1 MNYLK
6 KAAVCMTAAA
16 MLAANSVGF
25 MPYESIELPA
35 ITANAVDIVD
45 SGSCGAE
52 GDNVTWT
59 LDSEGTLTI
68 SGEGAMYKKPWSI
81 SEWDTDISKVIIEDG
96 ITSIPETA
104 FAFHNINEIII
115 PDSVT
120 SIGSYAFIN
129 CGKLT
134 EITLPKNLTKID
146 NSAFMS
152 CSSLKSIKIPANVAE
167 IGTAPFSGCSSLSE
181 ILVDEKNKD
190 FVSVDGVLY
199 SKNMDRLINYPM
211 GNPAT
216 SFSISDKITSIDSNA
231 FYSAKNLSEIII
243 PTSVTSIGGYV
254 FHDTEWLENKR
265 KENPLVIIN
274 DLLIDGQNCENEVV
288 IPDNVK
294 SISSMAFSNCDG
306 LTSIIIPDSVTH
318 IGTEAF
324 RYCNNL
330 NSIKLSESITSI
342 DEFMFWECTNL
353 STITIPNSVESIG
366 NHAFADCKSL
376 ESITF
381 KNPDCKIYDDKTALS
396 TTATIY
402 GYAGSTAQEYAEKYN
417 RTFIALDE
425 SPETAPVTT
434 AVTTATKAAT
444 TTTTTKA
451 KPVTTTVKTTALY
464 PLTKVVTTT
473 NSIHVDYA
481 PELEY
486 DDSPMK
492 VGETRAIYISD
503 PTGKPVE
510 DIKIM
515 LMNDKISSSYEKGS
529 NVLYITAV
537 KPGKGSISL
546 MIPGGSLTNG
556 ASFEIVEDTTVLTTT
571 TVKATTVVTTTATTT
586 APTPDVILGDV
597 DNNGI
602 MDMSDASYIM
612 AHYNAVAC
620 GQESPLNEAQQKAA
634 DTNGDGCIN
643 SYDAFIVSKIY
654 AAIMTGMDVS
664 DVPAYIAENFTYKCV
679 DSADGGYTVEEIAA
693 SSVKPTLSVAD
704 VEYKL
709 DELAENGYIA
719 EVTLSAEGFD
729 EDVTAFDFHVYYD
742 EGLTPYYTENNGYKN
757 LKVSTM
763 GGAAYCSLGKGFN
776 EADNYIFISL
786 VNRQKENLNGEM
798 IKLYFNVPKD
808 AQSGDK
814 FKVYPEYTKGDVL
827 VSGADN
833 KSHAYLFTQGL
844 KGGTLSIKGDAVT
857 TTVTT
862 TKSTTTVTTTKAT
875 TTVTTTKATTTTTT
889 TATTTIPTTTE
900 PVTTALGVVSTNCK
914 ITIDTLPTKTIYN
927 VGEKLNF
934 EGGKIS
940 FYADVTFT
948 DGENVHEETI
958 NADMNRKKH
967 IHVKH
972 PTGSYIVPF
981 VIRTDTSAV
990 DMSVSGEYTVNVYV
1004 LDAME
1009 NIVYT
1014 SETFNITVKE
1024 AITTA
1029 ATTTVTTTTKP
1040 ATTTVTTTTTAPTTT
1055 TPPTTTEPTYTLGD
1069 VNEDG
1074 KVDSVDASLVLAEY
1088 ALIQTGGDLTFTEKQ
1103 KNAADVN
1110 KDGKTDSSDAS
1121 KILEYYAAIST
1132 GKDPSWD

>member
-16 MLAANSVGF
+16 MFAANSVGF

-35 ITANAVDIVD
+35 ITANAADIVA
-45 SGSCGAE
+45 SGECGLK
-52 GDNVTWT
+52 GNNVTWT

-68 SGEGAMYKKPWSI
+68 SGEGKMKSYINFSAPWEAESI
-81 SEWDTDISKVIIEDG
+81 NKVIIENG
-96 ITSIPETA
+96 
-104 FAFHNINEIII
+104 
-115 PDSVT
+115 VT
-120 SIGSYAFIN
+120 SIGYASFSN
-129 CGKLT
+129 C
-134 EITLPKNLTKID
+134 KNLTSVSLPDSLITIYEY
-146 NSAFMS
+146 AF
-152 CSSLKSIKIPANVAE
+152 L
-167 IGTAPFSGCSSLSE
+167 GCKGLSE
-181 ILVDEKNKD
+181 ISIPS
-190 FVSVDGVLY
+190 SVTEIG
-199 SKNMDRLINYPM
+199 
-211 GNPAT
+211 GH
-216 SFSISDKITSIDSNA
+216 A
-231 FYSAKNLSEIII
+231 FY
-243 PTSVTSIGGYV
+243 
-254 FHDTEWLENKR
+254 DTLWLENKR
-265 KENPLVIIN
+265 KESPLVIVNNI
-274 DLLIDGQNCENEVV
+274 LIDAMTYTGDVV
-288 IPDNVK
+288 IPDNVVC
-294 SISSMAFSNCDG
+294 IGGNAFFLNYNI
-306 LTSIIIPDSVTH
+306 TSVIIPDSVKS
-318 IGTEAF
+318 IESSAF
-324 RYCNNL
+324 TDC
-330 NSIKLSESITSI
+330 SK
-342 DEFMFWECTNL
+342 L
-353 STITIPNSVESIG
+353 STITIPGNVESIG
-366 NHAFADCKSL
+366 NLAFHNCRNLTSLTIEEGVTEINGSAFEGCASLTSLILPETLTAIGTNAFAECTSLKTITIPHNVTFIGNQAFVGCSSL
-376 ESITF
+376 ESIVI
-381 KNPDCKIYDDKTALS
+381 KNSKCVIESIVGKSTLS

-402 GYAGSTAQEYAEKYN
+402 GYEGSTAQEYAEKYN

-434 AVTTATKAAT
+434 AVTTATKAA

-515 LMNDKISSSYEKGS
+515 FMNDKISSSYEKGS

-571 TVKATTVVTTTATTT
+571 TVKATTVVTTTATAT

-654 AAIMTGMDVS
+654 AAIMTGMDIS

-862 TKSTTTVTTTKAT
+862 TKAT
-875 TTVTTTKATTTTTT
+875 TNTTT

-900 PVTTALGVVSTNCK
+900 PVTTALDVVSTDCK

-927 VGEKLNF
+927 VGEELDLD
-934 EGGKIS
+934 GGKIS
-940 FYADVTFT
+940 IFADVTFT
-948 DGENVHEETI
+948 DGENVHGERI
-958 NADMNRKKH
+958 DADMSRKNH
-967 IHVKH
+967 IQVKH
-972 PTGSYIVPF
+972 STGSYIVPF
-981 VIRTDTSAV
+981 VIKADTSAV
-990 DMSVSGEYTVNVYV
+990 DMSVPGEYPVIVKI
-1004 LDAME
+1004 LDATE

-1024 AITTA
+1024 S
-1029 ATTTVTTTTKP
+1029 ATTTTTSTTTTTTP
-1040 ATTTVTTTTTAPTTT
+1040 TTTTSTATTTTTPPTTTTSTAPTTT

-1074 KVDSVDASLVLAEY
+1074 KVDSADASLVLAEY

>member
-16 MLAANSVGF
+16 MFSVNSIGF
-25 MPYESIELPA
+25 MPYESVELPA
-35 ITANAVDIVD
+35 ITANAADIVD

-68 SGEGAMYKKPWSI
+68 SGKGKMRDDYTFHRPPWT
-81 SEWDTDISKVIIEDG
+81 EYENLNKVIIEDG
-96 ITSIPETA
+96 VTSIGFSVFYNCSNITEVSISDSVTKISDDA
-104 FAFHNINEIII
+104 FYGCEKLNSLTI

-120 SIGSYAFIN
+120 SIGRRAVDNTPWLEAMRSKNPFVIVNGVLIDGLMLKGDVTIPDSVKIIGNDAFSDCTGLTSITIPN
-129 CGKLT
+129 SVTSIGCSAFGDCLSLESVSLPDSIT
-134 EITLPKNLTKID
+134 EISANAFWGCTNLTSITIPASLSTIENGVFVECSSLTTITIPKNITNIGYYTFD
-146 NSAFMS
+146 D
-152 CSSLKSIKIPANVAE
+152 CSSLKSITIEN
-167 IGTAPFSGCSSLSE
+167 
-181 ILVDEKNKD
+181 
-190 FVSVDGVLY
+190 
-199 SKNMDRLINYPM
+199 
-211 GNPAT
+211 
-216 SFSISDKITSIDSNA
+216 
-231 FYSAKNLSEIII
+231 
-243 PTSVTSIGGYV
+243 
-254 FHDTEWLENKR
+254 TE
-265 KENPLVIIN
+265 
-274 DLLIDGQNCENEVV
+274 
-288 IPDNVK
+288 
-294 SISSMAFSNCDG
+294 
-306 LTSIIIPDSVTH
+306 
-318 IGTEAF
+318 
-324 RYCNNL
+324 
-330 NSIKLSESITSI
+330 
-342 DEFMFWECTNL
+342 
-353 STITIPNSVESIG
+353 
-366 NHAFADCKSL
+366 
-376 ESITF
+376 
-381 KNPDCKIYDDKTALS
+381 CKIADAENTMPDTV
-396 TTATIY
+396 TIY

-464 PLTKVVTTT
+464 PLTKVVTT
-473 NSIHVDYA
+473 HVDYA

-654 AAIMTGMDVS
+654 AAIMTGMNVS
-664 DVPAYIAENFTYKCV
+664 DVPAYIAENFTYKCA
-679 DSADGGYTVEEIAA
+679 DSADGGYTAEEIAA

-808 AQSGDK
+808 VQSGDK

-862 TKSTTTVTTTKAT
+862 TK
-875 TTVTTTKATTTTTT
+875 ATTTTTT

-900 PVTTALGVVSTNCK
+900 PVTTGLGVVSTDCK

-927 VGEKLNF
+927 VGEELDLG
-934 EGGKIS
+934 GGKIS
-940 FYADVTFT
+940 IFADVTFT
-948 DGENVHEETI
+948 DGENVHGERI
-958 NADMNRKKH
+958 DADMSRKNH
-967 IHVKH
+967 IQVKH

-981 VIRTDTSAV
+981 VIKADTSAV
-990 DMSVSGEYTVNVYV
+990 DMSVPGEYPVIVKI
-1004 LDAME
+1004 LDATE

-1024 AITTA
+1024 AATTTTTTPTTTTSTA
-1029 ATTTVTTTTKP
+1029 ATTTPPTTTTS
-1040 ATTTVTTTTTAPTTT
+1040 TAATTT

-1069 VNEDG
+1069 VNEDD

-1088 ALIQTGGDLTFTEKQ
+1088 ALIQTGGELTFTEKQ

>member
-16 MLAANSVGF
+16 MFAANSVGF

-35 ITANAVDIVD
+35 ITANAADIVD

-52 GDNVTWT
+52 DDNVTWT

-68 SGEGAMYKKPWSI
+68 SGEGEMNNWDDSNLPPWSEYAASRI
-81 SEWDTDISKVIIEDG
+81 EKIVIENGVTNIGNNAFGRCYDLTTITIPDG
-96 ITSIPETA
+96 ITSIGREA
-104 FAFHNINEIII
+104 FYYCEAL
-115 PDSVT
+115 T
-120 SIGSYAFIN
+120 SISLPGSVKKIDDGAFSY
-129 CGKLT
+129 CSKMT
-134 EITLPKNLTKID
+134 SATLP
-146 NSAFMS
+146 
-152 CSSLKSIKIPANVAE
+152 
-167 IGTAPFSGCSSLSE
+167 
-181 ILVDEKNKD
+181 
-190 FVSVDGVLY
+190 DGV
-199 SKNMDRLINYPM
+199 IN
-211 GNPAT
+211 
-216 SFSISDKITSIDSNA
+216 
-231 FYSAKNLSEIII
+231 
-243 PTSVTSIGGYV
+243 IG
-254 FHDTEWLENKR
+254 EK
-265 KENPLVIIN
+265 
-274 DLLIDGQNCENEVV
+274 
-288 IPDNVK
+288 
-294 SISSMAFSNCDG
+294 AFSNCEA
-306 LTSIIIPDSVTH
+306 LTSISLPDSVKQ
-318 IGTEAF
+318 IGDWAF
-324 RYCNNL
+324 SYCSKMTSATL
-330 NSIKLSESITSI
+330 PDGITSI
-342 DEFMFWECTNL
+342 GKAAFYYCKAL
-353 STITIPNSVESIG
+353 STITIPDSVISIG
-366 NHAFADCKSL
+366 DSAFYCCSSLTSIAIPDRIEIIDKGTFASCSNLSSITIPKNVTKIDMFTFLSCRSL
-376 ESITF
+376 ETI
-381 KNPDCKIYDDKTALS
+381 KIENPDCGIFDSRETISDTD
-396 TTATIY
+396 TIY
-402 GYAGSTAQEYAEKYN
+402 GYTGSTAQAYAEKYN

-434 AVTTATKAAT
+434 AAIEAATSTTTTTATTATKASI

-492 VGETRAIYISD
+492 VGETRAIYVSD

-515 LMNDKISSSYEKGS
+515 MMNDKISSSYEKGS

-537 KPGKGSISL
+537 KPGRGSISL

-571 TVKATTVVTTTATTT
+571 TTVKTTTVVTTTATTT

-620 GQESPLNEAQQKAA
+620 GQESPLTEAQQKAA

-654 AAIMTGMDVS
+654 AAIMTGMNVS
-664 DVPAYIAENFTYKCV
+664 DVPAYIAENLAFKCA
-679 DSADGGYTVEEIAA
+679 DSADGGYTAEEIAA

-719 EVTLSAEGFD
+719 EVTLSAKGFD

-776 EADNYIFISL
+776 EADNYLFISL
-786 VNRQKENLNGEM
+786 MNRQKENLNGEM

-814 FKVYPEYTKGDVL
+814 FKVYPQYTNGDVL

-833 KSHAYLFTQGL
+833 KAHAYLFTQGL
-844 KGGTLSIKGDAVT
+844 NGGSISIAGEPVT
-857 TTVTT
+857 TTTT
-862 TKSTTTVTTTKAT
+862 TTTAA
-875 TTVTTTKATTTTTT
+875 TTKATTTTTA
-889 TATTTIPTTTE
+889 ATTTQ
-900 PVTTALGVVSTNCK
+900 LGVVSTDCK
-914 ITIDTLPTKTIYN
+914 IIIDTLPTKTIYN
-927 VGEKLNF
+927 VGEKIDLD
-934 EGGKIS
+934 GGKIS
-940 FYADVTFT
+940 AFVDVTFT
-948 DGENVHEETI
+948 DGENVHGERI
-958 NADMNRKKH
+958 NADMNRKNQ
-967 IHVKH
+967 IQVKH
-972 PTGSYIVPF
+972 PAGGYIVPF
-981 VIRTDTSAV
+981 VIKADTSAV
-990 DMSVSGEYTVNVYV
+990 DMSVPGEYTVNVYV

-1009 NIVYT
+1009 LKVYT

-1040 ATTTVTTTTTAPTTT
+1040 ATTTTTATTTTAPTTT
-1055 TPPTTTEPTYTLGD
+1055 TPPTTTEPYFVIGD

-1088 ALIQTGGDLTFTEKQ
+1088 ALIQTGGELTFTQRQ

>member
-16 MLAANSVGF
+16 MFAVNSVGF
-25 MPYESIELPA
+25 MPYESVELPA
-35 ITANAVDIVD
+35 ITANAAEIVD

-68 SGEGAMYKKPWSI
+68 SGEGAMNDYVSNYNTPWS
-81 SEWDTDISKVIIEDG
+81 SLKYENVVIENG
-96 ITSIPETA
+96 ITSIGEKA
-104 FAFHNINEIII
+104 FSFCYALTSISLPDSVTSIGNSAFSFCDNLTTITI

-120 SIGSYAFIN
+120 SIG
-129 CGKLT
+129 
-134 EITLPKNLTKID
+134 
-146 NSAFMS
+146 
-152 CSSLKSIKIPANVAE
+152 
-167 IGTAPFSGCSSLSE
+167 
-181 ILVDEKNKD
+181 EK
-190 FVSVDGVLY
+190 
-199 SKNMDRLINYPM
+199 
-211 GNPAT
+211 
-216 SFSISDKITSIDSNA
+216 A
-231 FYSAKNLSEIII
+231 FYDCPSLESITI
-243 PTSVTSIGGYV
+243 PDSVTSIGEKA
-254 FHDTEWLENKR
+254 FFDCSSLES
-265 KENPLVIIN
+265 IT
-274 DLLIDGQNCENEVV
+274 
-288 IPDNVK
+288 IPDGV
-294 SISSMAFSNCDG
+294 
-306 LTSIIIPDSVTH
+306 TSIPNSAFFGCNKLKSVKIPDSVTS
-318 IGTEAF
+318 IGEEAF
-324 RYCNNL
+324 
-330 NSIKLSESITSI
+330 ES
-342 DEFMFWECTNL
+342 CTNL
-353 STITIPNSVESIG
+353 QSINIPNSVTSIG
-366 NHAFADCKSL
+366 AGAFLLCQNLTSISIPSSVLTIENETFGYCSNLTTLNIADGVKEIKGSPFRGCKNLTSL
-376 ESITF
+376 VIPNGVTSIERFIFSELSGLTSITLSESVEIISPASF
-381 KNPDCKIYDDKTALS
+381 DTCPNLAEIIIKNPELKIESSKS
-396 TTATIY
+396 IPFKVTIY
-402 GYAGSTAQEYAEKYN
+402 GYTGSTAQEFAEKYN

-451 KPVTTTVKTTALY
+451 KPVKTTVKTTALY

-654 AAIMTGMDVS
+654 AAIMTGMNVS
-664 DVPAYIAENFTYKCV
+664 DVPAYIAENFTYKCA

-693 SSVKPTLSVAD
+693 SSVKPILSVTD

-862 TKSTTTVTTTKAT
+862 TKAT

-948 DGENVHEETI
+948 DGENVHGERI
-958 NADMNRKKH
+958 DADMSRKNH

-981 VIRTDTSAV
+981 VIKADTSAV
-990 DMSVSGEYTVNVYV
+990 DMSGPGEYPVIVKI
-1004 LDAME
+1004 LDATE

-1014 SETFNITVKE
+1014 SETFKITVKE
-1024 AITTA
+1024 ADTTTSTTTTTTT
-1029 ATTTVTTTTKP
+1029 TTTVTTTITATKS
-1040 ATTTVTTTTTAPTTT
+1040 TTTTAATTTTAPTTT
-1055 TPPTTTEPTYTLGD
+1055 TPPTTTEPYFVIGD

-1088 ALIQTGGDLTFTEKQ
+1088 ALIQTGGELTFTQRQ

>member
-16 MLAANSVGF
+16 MFAANSVGF

-35 ITANAVDIVD
+35 ITANAADIVA
-45 SGSCGAE
+45 SGVCGAE

-68 SGEGAMYKKPWSI
+68 SGEGEMSNWDFGPDVPWYEYNSKIDNAVIDDDVTSI
-81 SEWDTDISKVIIEDG
+81 GAGAFWECHNLTSI
-96 ITSIPETA
+96 SIPE
-104 FAFHNINEIII
+104 
-115 PDSVT
+115 SVT
-120 SIGSYAFIN
+120 SIGSYAFYLCTN
-129 CGKLT
+129 
-134 EITLPKNLTKID
+134 
-146 NSAFMS
+146 
-152 CSSLKSIKIPANVAE
+152 
-167 IGTAPFSGCSSLSE
+167 
-181 ILVDEKNKD
+181 
-190 FVSVDGVLY
+190 
-199 SKNMDRLINYPM
+199 
-211 GNPAT
+211 
-216 SFSISDKITSIDSNA
+216 
-231 FYSAKNLSEIII
+231 
-243 PTSVTSIGGYV
+243 
-254 FHDTEWLENKR
+254 
-265 KENPLVIIN
+265 
-274 DLLIDGQNCENEVV
+274 
-288 IPDNVK
+288 
-294 SISSMAFSNCDG
+294 
-306 LTSIIIPDSVTH
+306 LTSITIPD
-318 IGTEAF
+318 
-324 RYCNNL
+324 
-330 NSIKLSESITSI
+330 
-342 DEFMFWECTNL
+342 
-353 STITIPNSVESIG
+353 SVESIG
-366 NHAFADCKSL
+366 SGAFSECYSLSSIRIPDNVTSIGNYAFYYCRKLASITIPESVISIGASSFYFCDSLTSITLPDSVTSLGEFAFIYCKSL
-376 ESITF
+376 TSITI
-381 KNPDCKIYDDKTALS
+381 KNPECQIADSADTILNGYDEERS
-396 TTATIY
+396 EPYFSGTIY
-402 GYAGSTAQEYAEKYN
+402 GYTGSTAQEYAEKYN

-654 AAIMTGMDVS
+654 AAIMTGMDIS

-862 TKSTTTVTTTKAT
+862 TKAT

-900 PVTTALGVVSTNCK
+900 PVTTALGVVSTDCK

-927 VGEKLNF
+927 VGEKLDLG
-934 EGGKIS
+934 GGKIS
-940 FYADVTFT
+940 IFADVTFT
-948 DGENVHEETI
+948 DGENVHGERI
-958 NADMNRKKH
+958 DADMSRKNH
-967 IHVKH
+967 IQVKH

-981 VIRTDTSAV
+981 VIKADTSAV
-990 DMSVSGEYTVNVYV
+990 DMSVPGEYPVIVKI
-1004 LDAME
+1004 LDATE

-1014 SETFNITVKE
+1014 SETFKITVKE
-1024 AITTA
+1024 ADTTTSTTTTTTTT
-1029 ATTTVTTTTKP
+1029 TTTVTTTITATKS
-1040 ATTTVTTTTTAPTTT
+1040 TTTTAATTTTAPTTT
-1055 TPPTTTEPTYTLGD
+1055 TPPTTTEPYFVIGD

-1074 KVDSVDASLVLAEY
+1074 KVDSADASLVLAEY
-1088 ALIQTGGDLTFTEKQ
+1088 ALIQTGGELTFTQRQ